1 MEANNYRSVT
11 PLRKKRK
18 KITMTAALILCLV
31 FFVVGIACG
40 RSVSSSKQEK
50 EANAKIQKLEM
61 DYNETLSAHQEKI
74 DTLEGLLNEK
84 KGELADAKKQIKDI
98 NKAQEEKE
106 EEVKA
111 QEEKPAE
118 VEPAKA
124 EEAEEEEKP
133 QAKGTSSVLRKLII
147 VCLVIIIIVCILFA
161 LSILIKKNDDDDD
174 YEDDEDDEEYIE
186 EEYYED
192 EETQED
198 NE

>member
-50 EANAKIQKLEM
+50 EANEKIQKLEM

-98 NKAQEEKE
+98 NKAQEEKQE
-106 EEVKA
+106 
-111 QEEKPAE
+111 EEKPEVKPTE
-118 VEPAKA
+118 VEPAEVQ
-124 EEAEEEEKP
+124 EEKQEEEP
-133 QAKGTSSVLRKLII
+133 QQKGTSSILRKLII
-147 VCLVIIIIVCILFA
+147 ICLVVIIIVCILFA
-161 LSILIKKNDDDDD
+161 LSILIKKNDDDDYDED
-174 YEDDEDDEEYIE
+174 YDDEDV

-192 EETQED
+192 DEEEISQQED

>member
-84 KGELADAKKQIKDI
+84 KGELADAKKQISDI

-106 EEVKA
+106 EEVK
-111 QEEKPAE
+111 EEKPSE
-118 VEPAKA
+118 VEPAKVQ
-124 EEAEEEEKP
+124 EDKEEEP

-161 LSILIKKNDDDDD
+161 LSILIKKNDDDD

-192 EETQED
+192 EELETEED

>member
-11 PLRKKRK
+11 PLKKKRK
-18 KITMTAALILCLV
+18 KITMTAALVLCLV

-50 EANAKIQKLEM
+50 EANEKIQKLEM

-84 KGELADAKKQIKDI
+84 KGELADAKKQISDI
-98 NKAQEEKE
+98 NKAQEEKQE
-106 EEVKA
+106 EEVKEEKTA
-111 QEEKPAE
+111 QVEEPTQVQEEKQE
-118 VEPAKA
+118 EPQK
-124 EEAEEEEKP
+124 
-133 QAKGTSSVLRKLII
+133 KGTSSVLRRLII
-147 VCLVIIIIVCILFA
+147 ICLVIIIVVCILIA
-161 LSILIKKNDDDDD
+161 LSILIKKNDDDD
-174 YEDDEDDEEYIE
+174 YDDEEDEEYIE

-192 EETQED
+192 EEVTAEED